1 MAIAFIS
8 HPDCLLHEMG
18 PVHPES
24 PARLWAINDQL
35 ITSRVDSVLRHID
48 APLATRAQLQRVHDP
63 AYIDTLF
70 RSSPQTG
77 LVALDPETLMN
88 PHTLDAALRAAG
100 AAVLGV
106 DMLLRAEAQA
116 AFCSVRPPGHHAGRA
131 RAMGGCFLNNVA
143 VATAHALHVHGLERI
158 AIVDFDVHHGN
169 GTEDIFRAESR
180 VLFCSIF
187 QHPYY
192 PYRGAD
198 SDSDHIVN
206 VPLPAGTRGPA
217 YRQAVETYWMP
228 ALNRFRPQLILMSAG
243 FDGHYADDIG
253 QMGLDET
260 DYFWL
265 TQKIKTAA
273 DQFAQGR
280 IVSVL
285 EGGYAPQALG
295 RSVVAHLQA
304 LLGSGRA

>member
-35 ITSRVDSVLRHID
+35 IASRVDSVLRHLD
-48 APLATRAQLQRVHDP
+48 APQATRGQLERVHDA
-63 AYIDTLF
+63 AYIDMLY
-70 RSSPQTG
+70 RASPQAG
-77 LVALDPETLMN
+77 MVALDPETLMN

-100 AAVLGV
+100 AALLGV
-106 DMLLRAEAQA
+106 DRVLRGEVEA

-131 RAMGGCFLNNVA
+131 QAMGGCFLNNVA
-143 VATAHALHVHGLERI
+143 VAAAQGLAVHGLERI

-169 GTEDIFRAESR
+169 GTEDIFRTERR

-192 PYRGAD
+192 PYHGGD
-198 SDSDHIVN
+198 SDSDHIIN
-206 VPLPAGTRGPA
+206 IPLPAGTRGAA
-217 YRQAVETYWMP
+217 YRQAVETYCLS
-228 ALNRFRPQLILMSAG
+228 ALDRFRPQLILLSAG

-265 TQKIKTAA
+265 TQKIKTVA
-273 DQFAQGR
+273 DRYAQGR

-295 RSVVAHLQA
+295 RSVAAHLQA
-304 LLGSGRA
+304 LLGSGQA